1 MLIIGCDYHPS
12 FQQIA
17 WVDTESGDCGEQRL
31 VHSGGEAERYYRGL
45 NGQGAGGDG
54 SRGTRTLVRGVTGGV
69 EVRAMGR
76 RPGADS
82 GPASAEAQERP
93 RGCATPAQITGGRSL
108 SPGVGGECG
117 ESGCAPT
124 ALAPAWAG
132 SRRGLQCRSPAA
144 GTYQQARER
153 SATFLAGGG
162 GASRRPLR
170 PRVATSLSV
179 PGDTSPPRSPRCG
192 HGVQ

>member
-82 GPASAEAQERP
+82 GQASAEAQERP
-93 RGCATPAQITGGRSL
+93 RGCATPAQINGGRSL
-108 SPGVGGECG
+108 SPGVGAECR

-124 ALAPAWAG
+124 ALAPAPAG
-132 SRRGLQCRSPAA
+132 ADAHPGHESVAGHRPERRGAAQEGAVKPA
-144 GTYQQARER
+144 GP
-153 SATFLAGGG
+153 
-162 GASRRPLR
+162 GAIRDAKAS
-170 PRVATSLSV
+170 
-179 PGDTSPPRSPRCG
+179 
-192 HGVQ
+192 